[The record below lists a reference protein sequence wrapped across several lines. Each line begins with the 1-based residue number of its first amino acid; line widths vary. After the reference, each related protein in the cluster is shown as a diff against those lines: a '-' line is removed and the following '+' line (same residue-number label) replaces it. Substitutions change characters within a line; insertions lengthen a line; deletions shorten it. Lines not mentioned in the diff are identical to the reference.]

1 MVVFVLL
8 SGRMEEKYVLFIQTR
23 NGNINSPQWKK
34 GTIYVSNLIIVQAHG
49 PRGPKS
55 LYYMLP
61 FSLRVFGLTNT
72 LTIKFIQVLY

>member
-1 MVVFVLL
+1 
-8 SGRMEEKYVLFIQTR
+8 MEEWRIGRCKVYMELGMVAFLQNR
-23 NGNINSPQWKK
+23 LN
-34 GTIYVSNLIIVQAHG
+34 VSNLIIVQAHG

-72 LTIKFIQVLY
+72 LTVKFIQVLNKLFQS